1 MNKKFMPM
9 MYAASFA
16 LMASILPFPYAMYM
30 LVRVAVFGAAIY
42 VLYVGLSELS
52 QTNKVVL
59 GLSALIYNPVF
70 PVQLGSRVAWGAVA
84 AAMLVY
90 FAAQSKTKVMK

>member
-1 MNKKFMPM
+1 M

-30 LVRVAVFGAAIY
+30 LVRVAVFGAALY

-52 QTNKVVL
+52 QANKVVL

-84 AAMLVY
+84 AAILVY
-90 FAAQSKTKVMK
+90 FGAQIRNKGR

>member
-52 QTNKVVL
+52 QANKVVL
-59 GLSALIYNPVF
+59 VMSALIYNPVF
-70 PVQLGSRVAWGAVA
+70 PVHLRSRVAWGAVA

-90 FAAQSKTKVMK
+90 FGAQVRSR